1 MAVSKRSSGGWVK
14 ALTELKSD
22 CNYNRPSG
30 ENWKTIKE
38 LKELMGCGLNQ
49 IYDYVNK
56 GMEEKK
62 IERFSGSDINQAGQ
76 RVRRVW
82 YRLK

>member
-1 MAVSKRSSGGWVK
+1 MAVSEGSSGGWVK
-14 ALTELKSD
+14 ALSELRSD

-30 ENWKTIKE
+30 DNWKTVKE

-56 GMEEKK
+56 GMEEGK
-62 IERFSGSDINQAGQ
+62 IEQFRGSDINSSGQ
-76 RVRRVW
+76 GVRRTW